1 MPCTAKNTWI
11 LRLRR
16 SKERAKRQAF
26 YRNISKLEFRN
37 KVFNTESVLP
47 IYMSAREFM
56 FKLNLSEEQS
66 RELALY
72 IRSLPPHDLLFGL
85 RFAYS
90 RYAAESGGYLM
101 PGRKSLVKRET
112 LSLTEDQANWRL
124 NNWKAMIKTYREK
137 GYSYPTI
144 SRIKKQ
150 VQKIASKKYRES

>member
-1 MPCTAKNTWI
+1 MPG
-11 LRLRR
+11 
-16 SKERAKRQAF
+16 KEF
-26 YRNISKLEFRN
+26 
-37 KVFNTESVLP
+37 V
-47 IYMSAREFM
+47 

-66 RELALY
+66 RAIGLY
-72 IRSLPPHDLLFGL
+72 ISSLPPSDLLFAL

-124 NNWKAMIKTYREK
+124 DNWKAMIKTYREK

-150 VQKIASKKYRES
+150 LQEIASKKNKES

>member
-1 MPCTAKNTWI
+1 MP
-11 LRLRR
+11 
-16 SKERAKRQAF
+16 
-26 YRNISKLEFRN
+26 
-37 KVFNTESVLP
+37 V
-47 IYMSAREFM
+47 REFM
-56 FKLNLSEEQS
+56 FKLDLSEVQC
-66 RELALY
+66 REIAMY
-72 IRSLPPHDLLFGL
+72 IRSLPPNDLLFGL

-90 RYAAESGGYLM
+90 RYVAERGGYLM

-150 VQKIASKKYRES
+150 VKKIASKKYGEN